1 LQQFNIK
8 PLKSASMAQV
18 HEGKWNDNA
27 VAVKVLHPYVRAEY
41 LGDLEIMANLG
52 DYVDKYEEARGAG
65 QMLRAIAEKLRPTV
79 NAETDFRMEAQ
90 SQQELRN
97 RLSGTVKIAEVF
109 YASEGVLIMEWLHGR
124 TGTEVISANSMNSAS
139 NVLDRFGREERDA
152 IFEAYACMIFE
163 HGFFQ
168 MDAHPGNFMALDS
181 GGVAILDFGQCCRL
195 SEIQKR
201 RTLAEFVQKAPRS
214 LEQAKDTSLVLD
226 WLRVLGVQVK
236 PDKAVATAALLIFGA
251 KSGLFPETQS
261 LEEEW
266 VPILLIF
273 LYLSR
278 FENTMAE
285 CRIRSGLADEVDHF
299 SVLSAFRKFATIC
312 CDHDSM
318 SHTAIVQDMIQT
330 KRTSVRLT

>member
-1 LQQFNIK
+1 
-8 PLKSASMAQV
+8 
-18 HEGKWNDNA
+18 
-27 VAVKVLHPYVRAEY
+27 
-41 LGDLEIMANLG
+41 MANLG

-97 RLSGTVKIAEVF
+97 RLSGTVKIAVVF

-214 LEQAKDTSLVLD
+214 LEQKGYL
-226 WLRVLGVQVK
+226 
-236 PDKAVATAALLIFGA
+236 FG
-251 KSGLFPETQS
+251 L
-261 LEEEW
+261 
-266 VPILLIF
+266 
-273 LYLSR
+273 
-278 FENTMAE
+278 
-285 CRIRSGLADEVDHF
+285 GLAPRAWCAGQARQSSCDSGAAHF
-299 SVLSAFRKFATIC
+299 RCQEWPVSGDAEP
-312 CDHDSM
+312 
-318 SHTAIVQDMIQT
+318 
-330 KRTSVRLT
+330 